1 MIASFTD
8 YVNLADSCEA
18 LHTVRECDRRHCPV
32 RRTAVVCVVVRTKP
46 SNIARRLCETACCLA
61 LASVCF
67 VGDRAAAF
75 EMEMG
80 AVTVQDTLTVPVW
93 TNVSFAQAFNSV
105 PLVFALPTTDGS
117 DPATLRIRNI
127 STTGFEVTQVEPSAN
142 DGPHVAMTTAYLAIE
157 PGDHRLPDGTHIA
170 AFEHST
176 TSFVNRFISNTWDVV
191 GYPSAFSA
199 SPVVLASIQTMANES
214 GTPPST
220 SSVPF
225 MDVAIQNV
233 STSTLQVSLERAES
247 VAGVVAFSER
257 VGLLVMDNLA
267 NVSFVDSLGVAAQL
281 QSLATPVNIQGYS
294 NGCYSNSYAA
304 AFSATPLAVASATTR
319 QGNNG
324 GWLRRC
330 NQSNSALGLTVD
342 EDIDNDSERSHI
354 SESAGIVA
362 ASVAFHANFDVELM
376 VAKTVASI
384 SDPIN
389 GTTEQRSI
397 PEATMGYTISVE
409 NRGSISPDAGTVVVS
424 EDVPV
429 DLSLCVSATC
439 LTGGPVV
446 LDTSASPVPPGVSLG
461 SVEYSN
467 NGGLSY
473 VYVPIP
479 DAAGFDDAV
488 DAVRITLAGTLA
500 SIDPAGPPSFALRF
514 AARVD

>member
-1 MIASFTD
+1 MRIKSFT
-8 YVNLADSCEA
+8 
-18 LHTVRECDRRHCPV
+18 
-32 RRTAVVCVVVRTKP
+32 
-46 SNIARRLCETACCLA
+46 IARQRWATACCLA
-61 LASVCF
+61 LTATLF
-67 VGDRAAAF
+67 IGGRAAAF

-80 AVTVQDTLTVPVW
+80 AVTVQDTFTVPAW
-93 TNVSFAQAFNSV
+93 TNVTFIQAFDSV
-105 PLVFALPTTDGS
+105 PLVFALPTTDGG
-117 DPATLRIRNI
+117 DPATLRIRNV
-127 STTGFEVTQVEPSAN
+127 STTGFEIAQVEPSAN
-142 DGPHVAMTTAYLAIE
+142 DGPHVAMPTAYLAIE

-191 GYPSAFSA
+191 GYPSAFGA
-199 SPVVLASIQTMANES
+199 SPAVLASIQTMANES
-214 GTPPST
+214 GTPPGT

-233 STSTLQVSLERAES
+233 STSTMQVSLERAES

-257 VGLLVMDNLA
+257 IGLLVVDNLA

-304 AFSATPLAVASATTR
+304 AFSATPLAVASATSR

-330 NQSNSALGLTVD
+330 SQSNSALGLTVD

-362 ASVAFHANFDVELM
+362 TSVAFHANFDVELT
-376 VAKTVASI
+376 VAKNVVSI

-409 NRGSISPDAGTVVVS
+409 NRGSISPDPGTVVVS
-424 EDVPV
+424 EDVPT

-439 LTGGPVV
+439 QAGGPVV
-446 LDTSASPVPPGVSLG
+446 LDTSASPVPPGISLG

-479 DAAGFDDAV
+479 DATGFDDAV
-488 DAVRITLAGTLA
+488 DAIRITLAGTLA
-500 SIDPAGPPSFALRF
+500 SIDPAGAPSFELRL